1 MLYLAGIGRERFSSV
16 ALMTK
21 GWAACGIRPAR
32 RLSVLYQR
40 VLVSRSSKQISAAT
54 DDSISSTVYFIA
66 ISR

>member
-1 MLYLAGIGRERFSSV
+1 MLYLADICREHFSSV

-21 GWAACGIRPAR
+21 GRAAYGIRSVR

-40 VLVSRSSKQISAAT
+40 VSVSRSSKQISTAI
-54 DDSISSTVYFIA
+54 DDSTSSVVYFIP